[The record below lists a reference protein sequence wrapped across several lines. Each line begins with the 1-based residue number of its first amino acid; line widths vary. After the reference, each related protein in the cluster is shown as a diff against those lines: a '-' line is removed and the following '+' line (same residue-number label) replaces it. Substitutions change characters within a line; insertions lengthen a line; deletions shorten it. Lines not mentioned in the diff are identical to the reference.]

1 MKRKI
6 YYLLRLNKAGRY
18 ILEKRIIMVEYIFI
32 GILIAIGIYIAPI
45 VITFTFGIVFIVLA
59 LIGEAF
65 NKMFRRK

>member
-1 MKRKI
+1 M
-6 YYLLRLNKAGRY
+6 
-18 ILEKRIIMVEYIFI
+18 EYIFI

-65 NKMFRRK
+65 NKIFRRK